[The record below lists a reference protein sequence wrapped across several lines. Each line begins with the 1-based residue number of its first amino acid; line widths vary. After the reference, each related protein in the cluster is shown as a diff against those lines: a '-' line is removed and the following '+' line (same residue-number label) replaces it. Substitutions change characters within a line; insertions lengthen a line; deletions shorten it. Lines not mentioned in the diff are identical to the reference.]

1 MFIFMVSC
9 VCLVCL
15 STAIKTNYNQGYSA
29 IKSTVLSDVKFDVL
43 TRLHT
48 GLYVVRPQLR
58 FNRNKFVS
66 FQFRGVYVR

>member
-1 MFIFMVSC
+1 M
-9 VCLVCL
+9 
-15 STAIKTNYNQGYSA
+15 
-29 IKSTVLSDVKFDVL
+29 SDVKFDVL

-66 FQFRGVYVR
+66 FQFRGVYVRGSQSGCCFNDL